1 MATRTKPGVW
11 IIGAS
16 LLLSAAV
23 AARANIGPDSP
34 PPLEPAAAPEA
45 YSEPEGAQA
54 VGKEV
59 CATCHADVAAQ
70 YARSAHGWF
79 PEDNQPDKLVAC
91 ESCHGPGSAHVES
104 GDAKDI
110 RRFAKVNA
118 SDASRPCLS
127 CHQAEHA
134 REWAT
139 SEHATNDV
147 GCTNCHRIHQS
158 REVAPRIARGDASAP
173 HATAPA
179 ALHSLVKPEPEL
191 CFSCHK
197 KLRAK
202 FSSSSHHPVR
212 EGRMTCSSCHDT
224 HGSPGEHLLRTA
236 ERTND
241 LCATCHSAKQGP
253 FMFEHAPVEESCV
266 TCHDPHG
273 TVANNLLKQGE
284 PFLCLQCHEMHFH
297 NARISPTSPVNLSAG
312 GSTNPNGA
320 AGFQRAF
327 GTRCTT
333 CHARIHGS
341 DTPSQGISGGGK
353 AFIR

>member
-1 MATRTKPGVW
+1 MSTRTKPGAW
-11 IIGAS
+11 IIAAS

-23 AARANIGPDSP
+23 VTRASIELDSP
-34 PPLEPAAAPEA
+34 APPPTPAPREAFVEPQ
-45 YSEPEGAQA
+45 GAKA
-54 VGKEV
+54 VGQEV

-70 YARSAHGWF
+70 YARSAHGWL
-79 PEDNQPDKLVAC
+79 PEDSPPETLAGC
-91 ESCHGPGSAHVES
+91 ESCHGPGSVHAES
-104 GDAKDI
+104 GEAKDI
-110 RRFAKVNA
+110 RRFANLNA
-118 SDASRPCLS
+118 RDASQPCLS
-127 CHQAEHA
+127 CHQADHA
-134 REWAT
+134 REWAV
-139 SEHATNDV
+139 SEHAANDV
-147 GCTNCHRIHQS
+147 GCTDCHRIHQS
-158 REVAPRIARGDASAP
+158 REVAPRLARGDTSAP

-179 ALHSLVKPEPEL
+179 APHSLVKPEPEL

-224 HGSPGEHLLRTA
+224 HGSPGEHMLRTA

-241 LCATCHSAKQGP
+241 LCDTCHAGKKGP
-253 FMFEHAPVEESCV
+253 FMFEHAPVEESCT

-297 NARISPTSPVNLSAG
+297 NARISPTSPVNLAAG

-320 AGFQRAF
+320 SGFQRAF

-341 DTPSQGISGGGK
+341 DTPSQSISGGGK
-353 AFIR
+353 SFIR

>member
-1 MATRTKPGVW
+1 MSTRTKPGAW
-11 IIGAS
+11 IIAAS

-23 AARANIGPDSP
+23 ATRASIELDSP
-34 PPLEPAAAPEA
+34 TPPPTPAPREAFVEPQ
-45 YSEPEGAQA
+45 GATA
-54 VGKEV
+54 VGQEV
-59 CATCHADVAAQ
+59 CAACHADVAAQ
-70 YARSAHGWF
+70 YARSAHGWL
-79 PEDNQPDKLVAC
+79 PEDSPSEKLAGC
-91 ESCHGPGSAHVES
+91 ESCHGPGSVHAES

-110 RRFAKVNA
+110 RRFANLNA
-118 SDASRPCLS
+118 RDASQPCLS
-127 CHQAEHA
+127 CHQADHA
-134 REWAT
+134 REWAV
-139 SEHATNDV
+139 SEHAANDV
-147 GCTNCHRIHQS
+147 GCTDCHQIHQS
-158 REVAPRIARGDASAP
+158 GKAPP
-173 HATAPA
+173 
-179 ALHSLVKPEPEL
+179 HSLVKPEPEL
-191 CFSCHK
+191 CFSCHR

-224 HGSPGEHLLRTA
+224 HGSPGEHMLRTA

-241 LCATCHSAKQGP
+241 LCDTCHAGKKGP
-253 FMFEHAPVEESCV
+253 FMFEHAPVEESCT

-297 NARISPTSPVNLSAG
+297 NARISPTSPVNLAAG
-312 GSTNPNGA
+312 GSINPNGA
-320 AGFQRAF
+320 TGFQRAF

-341 DTPSQGISGGGK
+341 DTPSQSISGGGK